1 MVFLTELLA
10 QGAVPQQVVKIKTI
24 QAGLAYRTVER
35 AKEILGVVSERQGWG
50 PGSTCHWRLPPD
62 ST

>member
-1 MVFLTELLA
+1 
-10 QGAVPQQVVKIKTI
+10 VVKLKAI
-24 QAGLAYRTVER
+24 QSGLSYRTVER

-50 PGSTCHWRLPPD
+50 PGSACHWRLPPD